1 MNYSITNNI
10 QLPFKLISFYS
21 KIENGLEIK
30 IKLKSLFPQTITGQN
45 VIVQIPVPANSEK
58 PVINSGVGKAKLEPE
73 KSFIVWR
80 IKKFQGQKEAL
91 LRVYLNTELDVN
103 ESSWRN
109 KPINI
114 EFQIAMW
121 TSSGVTVNFLRVVES
136 SGYKTHKWIRY
147 FTNSGDY
154 SIRTK

>member
-1 MNYSITNNI
+1 
-10 QLPFKLISFYS
+10 
-21 KIENGLEIK
+21 
-30 IKLKSLFPQTITGQN
+30 
-45 VIVQIPVPANSEK
+45 
-58 PVINSGVGKAKLEPE
+58 VGKAKLEPE
-73 KSFIVWR
+73 KNFIVWR

-91 LRVYLNTELDVN
+91 LRVYLNTEVDVN